1 MTIPISKIER
11 FVSEM
16 EARLAPAPDRTR
28 FLRLMTN
35 LGPGETADS
44 AIAKHLAE
52 HPEDRERAHWLA
64 WIWTGVSRAGG
75 DRPHDNPIAEQNCHG
90 AVIVTEAA
98 PELPATVAET
108 KPAAAPPAAEP
119 KAESEEPEPEVVP
132 GFGRRLHYPPS
143 GFWP

>member
-35 LGPGETADS
+35 LGPGETAES

-64 WIWTGVSRAGG
+64 WIWTGVSRAG
-75 DRPHDNPIAEQNCHG
+75 DRPHDNSIAEQNCHH
-90 AVIVTEAA
+90 AVTVSEAA
-98 PELPATVAET
+98 PELPATVPVAET
-108 KPAAAPPAAEP
+108 KPAASPAPKKP
-119 KAESEEPEPEVVP
+119 EPESNEVVP
-132 GFGRRLHYPPS
+132 GFGRRLHYGPS
-143 GFWP
+143 GF